1 VTRFLLDA
9 MLGSLATYLRM
20 CGHDAAYALDRGIER
35 DDAVA
40 SLAREEN
47 RTLLT
52 RDRELARRV
61 DDAVL
66 LTHRDVREQLAEL
79 RAAGVD
85 VTLPEQPRRCGV
97 CNSRLERVPGD
108 ASTPAYAPDSVSTPV
123 WRCTECG
130 QYFWKGSHWDDVRER
145 LADI

>member
-1 VTRFLLDA
+1 

-20 CGHDAAYALDRGIER
+20 CGHDAAYALDRGVEH
-35 DDAVA
+35 DDAVV
-40 SLAREEN
+40 SLARDEN

-66 LTHRDVREQLAEL
+66 LTHRDVREQLVEL
-79 RAAGVD
+79 REEGID
-85 VTLPEQPRRCGV
+85 VSLPEQPQRCGV

-108 ASTPAYAPDSVSTPV
+108 ASTSAYAPDPVSTPV

-130 QYFWKGSHWDDVRER
+130 QYFWKGSHWDDVRDR
-145 LADI
+145 LAEI